1 MNAQA
6 LGLNGQALLDTL
18 FQAQAQGNTQGTRRR
33 SHPRTVPRTRWYLS
47 GLIAG
52 LALFGACAQARAEDI
67 PLIKKGGYE
76 IPVEING
83 VITLNFTL
91 DTGASEVQIPV
102 EYFSHALSYWND

>member
-1 MNAQA
+1 M
-6 LGLNGQALLDTL
+6 
-18 FQAQAQGNTQGTRRR
+18 
-33 SHPRTVPRTRWYLS
+33 SPRTRWYLS

-67 PLIKKGGYE
+67 PLIKKETGVYE

-83 VITLNFTL
+83 VITMNFVL

-102 EYFSHALSYWND
+102 DVFFTLAFR